1 MSLAFPC
8 IIAGVFS
15 GALRGGFT
23 AARAFA
29 HKAIVLA
36 CAFAI
41 AEILDNTFARRV
53 SAWRGGVVVV
63 AQALARVIAGVL
75 CRALRGGFAAARA
88 FGHEA
93 IVRACA
99 GSVAEVLIDAFA
111 PCVSTLGAGVEV
123 VAQAL
128 PRVITSV
135 LVGALRGGFTAARA
149 FGYEAIVCARAS
161 PIAEVLIDT
170 CTPGVTTLGTGVEVV
185 AQALPRV
192 ITSVLVG
199 ALRGGFT
206 AARAFGY
213 EAIVCARASPIAEVL
228 IDTCT
233 PGVTTLGT
241 GVEVVAQALARV
253 IAGVL
258 SGALRGR
265 FTADCT
271 FSHEAI
277 VGARA
282 GPVAE
287 VRVDACTPS
296 VSARSLLA
304 EIVGET
310 LAGSIAG
317 VLP

>member
-1 MSLAFPC
+1 MAFPC

-111 PCVSTLGAGVEV
+111 ASVSTLGA
-123 VAQAL
+123 
-128 PRVITSV
+128 
-135 LVGALRGGFTAARA
+135 
-149 FGYEAIVCARAS
+149 
-161 PIAEVLIDT
+161 
-170 CTPGVTTLGTGVEVV
+170 
-185 AQALPRV
+185 
-192 ITSVLVG
+192 
-199 ALRGGFT
+199 
-206 AARAFGY
+206 
-213 EAIVCARASPIAEVL
+213 
-228 IDTCT
+228 
-233 PGVTTLGT
+233 

-277 VGARA
+277 VGTRA
-282 GPVAE
+282 GPIAE

-296 VSARSLLA
+296 VSARCLRA

-310 LAGSIAG
+310 LAGSIACILSG
-317 VLP
+317 ARGGLVSTCAPFIPESSVFAGPRAIAVIRVDAITDGIAA